1 QRMPRDLD
9 PADRAR
15 LVDEGFVLPTDH
27 VRPEPE
33 PDPRFVTSE
42 ITRREQALLDTKR
55 RVSNRLKGLL
65 GRG

>member
-1 QRMPRDLD
+1 
-9 PADRAR
+9 
-15 LVDEGFVLPTDH
+15 
-27 VRPEPE
+27 
-33 PDPRFVTSE
+33 VTSQ